1 MAGARALL
9 GGCEVNVLPETLGQ
23 EHAKIHV
30 YVLPVVCWVPVV
42 FGERARR
49 GAALGGIEAVG
60 KAQPHLCGEDLLGW
74 SRCAG
79 QASARAGPCHV
90 LGAKVLL

>member
-30 YVLPVVCWVPVV
+30 YVLPVMCWVPLV

-49 GAALGGIEAVG
+49 GAALGVAEAVG
-60 KAQPHLCGEDLLGW
+60 RAQPHLCGGGP
-74 SRCAG
+74 AG
-79 QASARAGPCHV
+79 LEQMCRAGICSCWSLP
-90 LGAKVLL
+90 